1 MGNTMTKKTMTLAAL
16 VAIALAALLVA
27 VIALWPKGES
37 QESAEAGDS
46 AASSASNGTTEVS
59 PKPSLQVGDTEEEF
73 LKEFCVPTYN
83 IIDRAKPETVI
94 LGFTQG
100 AFCWD
105 STADPN
111 LTAAILRTKELM
123 TEDYYKSLDPNVR
136 NSMNAEFLEA
146 AQLKGISEPEA
157 ELAPT
162 SANVNEEGL
171 ISRDV
176 IVTWN
181 WVSQDGSL
189 QIYKGG
195 RALVSVGAVEE
206 RPGYWSISGM
216 QVNSVETYRAPADVV
231 FPSASPSASN

>member
-1 MGNTMTKKTMTLAAL
+1 MGNTMTKKTMTLAAV

-27 VIALWPKGES
+27 VLALWPKGES

-46 AASSASNGTTEVS
+46 TASSSTEVS
-59 PKPSLQVGDTEEEF
+59 PRPSLQAEVLGYTEEDF
-73 LKEFCVPTYN
+73 FKEVCLPEHSL
-83 IIDRAKPETVI
+83 IDRAQPETVI
-94 LGFTQG
+94 LGFTRG

-111 LTAAILRTKELM
+111 LTAGILRAKEYM

-146 AQLKGISEPEA
+146 AKLKGISDPKV

-176 IVTWN
+176 IVTWT
-181 WVSQDGSL
+181 WVAQDGSL

-216 QVNSVETYRAPADVV
+216 QVNSVETYRAPADIV
-231 FPSASPSASN
+231 FDSASPSASN